1 MKIYIMTLCVVFST
15 FTFAGKALN
24 SQRSIWDGD
33 YDQPDLR
40 DPNYFVHRFKRMP
53 AEFIGNCGKASQIL
67 NNRTAY
73 LRIRDSYLKN
83 EIKNKLMKN
92 EEFTA
97 MSFIWNGQSK
107 YLTVLDKKFIHEYCG
122 QSNKDKIPI
131 YVDGFQID
139 IQFEHEYEQEI
150 IIDKVHMN

>member
-24 SQRSIWDGD
+24 SQWFIWDGD

-40 DPNYFVHRFKRMP
+40 DPYYFVHRFKRMP
-53 AEFIGNCGKASQIL
+53 TEFIGNCGKASQIL

-73 LRIRDSYLKN
+73 LRIKNSRLKA
-83 EIKNKLMKN
+83 EIKNKLAKR

-97 MSFIWNGQSK
+97 MSFLWNGKSE
-107 YLTVLDKKFIHEYCG
+107 YLTVLDKKFIYEYCG

-131 YVDGFQID
+131 YVYSFQID
-139 IQFEHEYEQEI
+139 IQFEQEYRRKLIVEKM
-150 IIDKVHMN
+150 DSN

>member
-1 MKIYIMTLCVVFST
+1 ML
-15 FTFAGKALN
+15 
-24 SQRSIWDGD
+24 
-33 YDQPDLR
+33 
-40 DPNYFVHRFKRMP
+40 

-67 NNRTAY
+67 DNRTAY

-107 YLTVLDKKFIHEYCG
+107 YLTVLDKNLFMSIVVNQTKIKFLFM
-122 QSNKDKIPI
+122 SMFFK
-131 YVDGFQID
+131 
-139 IQFEHEYEQEI
+139 
-150 IIDKVHMN
+150 